1 MSRAAPLS
9 IDNILRFL
17 QLTAEGA
24 TLSDI
29 QRGLRLRKSEQRAL
43 AKVVA
48 NLKKRKALVEL
59 TDGRLVL
66 SNHRRD
72 RQKTSG
78 QPDERPGSQAAPR
91 HAIPVARR

>member
-17 QLTAEGA
+17 QLKPEGA

-43 AKVVA
+43 VKIVG
-48 NLKKRKALVEL
+48 NLKKSLGLRILR
-59 TDGRLVL
+59 G
-66 SNHRRD
+66 
-72 RQKTSG
+72 G
-78 QPDERPGSQAAPR
+78 AA
-91 HAIPVARR
+91 

>member
-17 QLTAEGA
+17 QLKTEGA

-29 QRGLRLRKSEQRAL
+29 QRGLRLRKSEQRPL
-43 AKVVA
+43 VKIVA
-48 NLKKRKALVEL
+48 NLKKRKAIVEL

-66 SNHRRD
+66 SKRRQD
-72 RQKTSG
+72 REKT
-78 QPDERPGSQAAPR
+78 PG
-91 HAIPVARR
+91 